1 MSANM
6 DTTGTFAIAKEM
18 SKVGAKT
25 STTRLRLIRSYLIFC
40 YCFFSQ
46 NSLFTAVGKHFSVD
60 EWVDFAKKNPES
72 IGVKYKTPDMNVL
85 FSS

>member
-25 STTRLRLIRSYLIFC
+25 STIRLRLIRSYLIFC
-40 YCFFSQ
+40 YCFFFAE
-46 NSLFTAVGKHFSVD
+46 LAVH
-60 EWVDFAKKNPES
+60 
-72 IGVKYKTPDMNVL
+72 
-85 FSS
+85 SSRQALLGRRMGGFCQEEP